1 MKALPP
7 EIVQFLHS
15 QRFVVVS
22 TVGNSKMPH
31 NACKGIVDIDPKGIV
46 YLLDLYRGKTL
57 SNLER
62 NPNISITFVDEHK
75 FMGYCLKGIAAIVD
89 KKLLNPHIIKAW
101 EKKIASRIT
110 HRLIK
115 NIHDEVVRGHKHH
128 PESLLP
134 KPEYMISM
142 KVNEIVNLT
151 PSHIK

>member
-7 EIVQFLHS
+7 EIVHFFHGQQF
-15 QRFVVVS
+15 VIVS
-22 TVGNSKMPH
+22 TVDSNNMPH
-31 NACKGIVDIDPKGIV
+31 NSCKGIVDIDKKGII
-46 YLLDLYRGKTL
+46 YLLDLYRGRTL
-57 SNLER
+57 KNLES
-62 NPNISITFVDEHK
+62 NPNISVTVVDEHK

-89 KKLLNPHIIKAW
+89 KKLLNPHVIKAW

-115 NIHDEVVRGHKHH
+115 NIHDEAIKGHRRH

-142 KVNEIVNLT
+142 EVNEIVSLI

>member
-1 MKALPP
+1 MKALPS

-15 QRFVVVS
+15 QHFVIVS
-22 TVGNSKMPH
+22 TVDKNQMPH
-31 NACKGIVDIDPKGIV
+31 NACKGIVDIDRKGIV

-57 SNLER
+57 ANLER

-75 FMGYCLKGIAAIVD
+75 FTGYCLKGIAAIVD
-89 KKLLNPHIIKAW
+89 KKLLNPRIIKSW
-101 EKKIASRIT
+101 EKKIAGRIT
-110 HRLIK
+110 HRLLK
-115 NIHDEVVRGHKHH
+115 NIHNETVKGHKRH

-142 KVNEIVNLT
+142 EVSEIVNLI